1 LKLSA
6 DNLKNCEFENCTILV
21 KIITRL
27 SKLKLLK
34 KYFLLLSVLLVSG
47 FVMSSAYAHTTIH
60 VDKYE
65 IEAGWGEEP
74 PVVGLSNTIVVE
86 VAESGE
92 KEGLRTG
99 VTSAFKSMTATLISG
114 GATKVLDINSD
125 PKPGHYYAK
134 ILPTKI
140 GSISV
145 KLVGE
150 LNGLSIDVII
160 PIEDIESQSLI
171 EFPPTSGSSSAGE
184 IGALKNALSS
194 LQKDVSNIKSNVG
207 DVSLSA
213 DGVDIENAYNFGV
226 FGLSLGAAA
235 VILAIIAMLRRK

>member
-1 LKLSA
+1 MSA
-6 DNLKNCEFENCTILV
+6 
-21 KIITRL
+21 
-27 SKLKLLK
+27 
-34 KYFLLLSVLLVSG
+34 
-47 FVMSSAYAHTTIH
+47 AYAHTTIH
-60 VDKYE
+60 IDKYE

-74 PVVGLSNTIVVE
+74 PVVGLANTIVVE

-125 PKPGHYYAK
+125 PRPGHYYAK

-150 LNGLSIDVII
+150 LNGLPIDVII
-160 PIEDIESQSLI
+160 PIEDVESQSLI

-207 DVSLSA
+207 DVSLTA
-213 DGVDIENAYNFGV
+213 GGVEIENAYNFGV
-226 FGLSLGAAA
+226 LGLSLGAAA

>member
-1 LKLSA
+1 M
-6 DNLKNCEFENCTILV
+6 
-21 KIITRL
+21 
-27 SKLKLLK
+27 KLLK
-34 KYFLLLSVLLVSG
+34 KYFFLLSVLLVSG

-65 IEAGWGEEP
+65 IEAGWGDEP

-125 PKPGHYYAK
+125 PRPGHYYAK
-134 ILPTKI
+134 ILPTKT

-145 KLVGE
+145 ELVGE

-160 PIEDIESQSLI
+160 PIEDVESQSLI

-194 LQKDVSNIKSNVG
+194 LQKDISNIKSNVG
-207 DVSLSA
+207 DVNLSA
-213 DGVDIENAYNFGV
+213 GGADIENAYNFGV

>member
-1 LKLSA
+1 
-6 DNLKNCEFENCTILV
+6 
-21 KIITRL
+21 
-27 SKLKLLK
+27 
-34 KYFLLLSVLLVSG
+34 
-47 FVMSSAYAHTTIH
+47 MSSAYAHTTIH

-65 IEAGWGEEP
+65 IEAGWGDEP
-74 PVVGLSNTIVVE
+74 PVVGLPNTIVVE

-125 PKPGHYYAK
+125 PRPGHYYAK
-134 ILPTKI
+134 ILPTKT

-150 LNGLSIDVII
+150 LNGLPIDVVI
-160 PIEDIESQSLI
+160 PIEDVESQSLI

-213 DGVDIENAYNFGV
+213 GGVDIENAYNFAV

>member
-1 LKLSA
+1 
-6 DNLKNCEFENCTILV
+6 
-21 KIITRL
+21 
-27 SKLKLLK
+27 LKLLK
-34 KYFLLLSVLLVSG
+34 KYFFLLSVLLVSG

-65 IEAGWGEEP
+65 IEAGWGDEP

-125 PKPGHYYAK
+125 PRPGHYYAK
-134 ILPTKI
+134 ILPTKT

-145 KLVGE
+145 ELVGE

-160 PIEDIESQSLI
+160 PIEDVESQSLI
-171 EFPPTSGSSSAGE
+171 EFPPTWCSSSAGE

-194 LQKDVSNIKSNVG
+194 LQKDISNIKSNVG
-207 DVSLSA
+207 DVNLSA
-213 DGVDIENAYNFGV
+213 GGADIENAYNFGV

>member
-1 LKLSA
+1 M
-6 DNLKNCEFENCTILV
+6 
-21 KIITRL
+21 
-27 SKLKLLK
+27 K
-34 KYFLLLSVLLVSG
+34 KYLLPFVVLLLAG
-47 FVMSSAYAHTTIH
+47 FVFAPAFAHTTIH
-60 VDKYE
+60 VEQYE
-65 IEAGWGEEP
+65 IEAGWGDDP
-74 PVVGLSNTIVVE
+74 PVVGLSNTIVIE

-125 PKPGHYYAK
+125 PRPGHYYAK
-134 ILPTKI
+134 ILPTKT

-150 LNGLSIDVII
+150 LNGLPIDVVI
-160 PIEDIESQSLI
+160 PIEDVESQSLI

-213 DGVDIENAYNFGV
+213 GGVDIENTYNFAV

>member
-1 LKLSA
+1 
-6 DNLKNCEFENCTILV
+6 
-21 KIITRL
+21 
-27 SKLKLLK
+27 LK
-34 KYFLLLSVLLVSG
+34 KYFLPLVVLLAMG
-47 FVMSSAYAHTTIH
+47 FVFAPAFAHTTIH
-60 VDKYE
+60 VEQYE
-65 IEAGWGEEP
+65 IEAGWGDEP
-74 PVVGLSNTIVVE
+74 PVVGLPNTIVIE

-92 KEGLRTG
+92 KEGLRSG
-99 VTSAFKSMTATLISG
+99 VTSAFKSMTATLVSG

-125 PKPGHYYAK
+125 PRPGHYYAK
-134 ILPTKI
+134 ILPTKT

-150 LNGLSIDVII
+150 LNGLPIDVVI
-160 PIEDIESQSLI
+160 PIEDVESQSLI

-213 DGVDIENAYNFGV
+213 GGVDIENTYNFAV

>member
-1 LKLSA
+1 M
-6 DNLKNCEFENCTILV
+6 
-21 KIITRL
+21 
-27 SKLKLLK
+27 K
-34 KYFLLLSVLLVSG
+34 KYFLPLVVLLAMG
-47 FVMSSAYAHTTIH
+47 FVFAPAFAHTTIH
-60 VDKYE
+60 VEQYE
-65 IEAGWGEEP
+65 IEAGWGDEP
-74 PVVGLSNTIVVE
+74 PVVGLPNTIVIE

-92 KEGLRTG
+92 KEGLRSS
-99 VTSAFKSMTATLISG
+99 VTSAFKSMTATLVSG

-125 PKPGHYYAK
+125 PRPGHYYAK
-134 ILPTKI
+134 ILPTKT

-150 LNGLSIDVII
+150 LNGLPIDVVI
-160 PIEDIESQSLI
+160 PIEDVESQSLI

-213 DGVDIENAYNFGV
+213 GVVDIENTYNFAV

>member
-1 LKLSA
+1 MSA
-6 DNLKNCEFENCTILV
+6 
-21 KIITRL
+21 
-27 SKLKLLK
+27 
-34 KYFLLLSVLLVSG
+34 
-47 FVMSSAYAHTTIH
+47 AYAHTTIH
-60 VDKYE
+60 IDKYE

-74 PVVGLSNTIVVE
+74 PVVGLDNTIVVE

-125 PKPGHYYAK
+125 PRPGHYYAK

-150 LNGLSIDVII
+150 LNGFPIDVII
-160 PIEDIESQSLI
+160 PIEDVESQSLI
-171 EFPPTSGSSSAGE
+171 EFPLTSGSSSAGE

-207 DVSLSA
+207 DVSLSTS
-213 DGVDIENAYNFGV
+213 GIDIENAYNFGV
-226 FGLSLGAAA
+226 FGLSLGAAG

>member
-1 LKLSA
+1 MSA
-6 DNLKNCEFENCTILV
+6 
-21 KIITRL
+21 
-27 SKLKLLK
+27 
-34 KYFLLLSVLLVSG
+34 
-47 FVMSSAYAHTTIH
+47 AYAHTTIH
-60 VDKYE
+60 IDKYE

-74 PVVGLSNTIVVE
+74 PVVGLANTIVVE

-99 VTSAFKSMTATLISG
+99 VTSAFKSMTATLVSG

-125 PKPGHYYAK
+125 PRPGHYYAK

-150 LNGLSIDVII
+150 LNGLPIDVII
-160 PIEDIESQSLI
+160 PIEDVESQSLI

-213 DGVDIENAYNFGV
+213 GGVDIENAYNFAV